1 MNLIRR
7 NSSLTLAALLILILA
22 AAQYRRTALVLPPPR
37 AVAPLT
43 VETRGSLILLAK
55 MAAPAARRES
65 RGARLRDRGEAFGGG
80 APDRVDA
87 STGTLTVQ

>member
-1 MNLIRR
+1 MNLLRR
-7 NSSLTLAALLILILA
+7 NSSLTLAALLTLILA
-22 AAQYRRTALVLPPPR
+22 ASQYRRAALVMPPPR
-37 AVAPLT
+37 AAAPLT

-55 MAAPAARRES
+55 MVAPAARRET

-80 APDRVDA
+80 PDRVDA